1 MKDKPSTKINFYVP
15 LKDKPKL
22 LDKICEM
29 MAYYDLSM
37 SKIIR
42 IAVKEKHDEFCLE
55 MLPHYL
61 TKMKAKKI
69 PDPVMEMEI
78 MHEEGNL
85 LIMEEEV
92 ITNARL

>member
-1 MKDKPSTKINFYVP
+1 MSDKPSTKINFYVP
-15 LKDKPKL
+15 LKDKPKI
-22 LDKICEM
+22 LDKLCEM

-61 TKMKAKKI
+61 TKMKAKKA
-69 PDPVMEMEI
+69 PDPVMELEI
-78 MHEEGNL
+78 MCEVGKL
-85 LIMEEEV
+85 RITEEE
-92 ITNARL
+92 LFSE

>member
-1 MKDKPSTKINFYVP
+1 MKERKDKPSTKINFYVP

-42 IAVKEKHDEFCLE
+42 IAVNEKHDEFCLE
-55 MLPHYL
+55 MLPQYL
-61 TKMKAKKI
+61 TKMKEKKTPE
-69 PDPVMEMEI
+69 PDPVMEI
-78 MHEEGNL
+78 MKEVGNL
-85 LIMEEEV
+85 RIMEEV
-92 ITNARL
+92 I